1 MFIDIFEFFIYFIDI
16 LVFDNLFSWI
26 RSKIIYYN
34 VEVLCEDEVLI
45 IMEINSLIEQ
55 GDWEIFFWKF
65 EIMYL

>member
-1 MFIDIFEFFIYFIDI
+1 MFIDIFKFFIYFIDI

>member
-26 RSKIIYYN
+26 RNKIIYYN

>member
-1 MFIDIFEFFIYFIDI
+1 MFSEFFIYFIDI